1 MRINCGI
8 FLAAAMLAAS
18 AHAAKGNAAP
28 RDSLSLDGKWEAA
41 KKEWGASNVVWRTFK
56 STVPA
61 DWRGRRVRVEIPGPL
76 HKCDAV
82 VWVNGKRAG
91 DILRPGFEG
100 VEATQLVRFGGENEI
115 RFCLTESGEETA
127 RGATKAVT
135 QLHRAKKGPAGE
147 SPRLAAYPAAFI
159 SDVFANTSWRKKR
172 CDFEV
177 EVDGGE
183 NLAQR
188 RRDVELS
195 IKVFDSLSNL
205 VWSGEK
211 KMAISKGIN
220 KAVVVMPWDEK
231 IVAWELG
238 RPALYTA
245 QVSLC
250 DSASLRDE
258 KSVRFG
264 FREVWRD
271 GKEIMMNGH
280 KAHFRPV
287 YGFGTRTAAGISF
300 LQGIGYNVSFRG
312 HSREAVGVY
321 SALIYNMHDECGMGM
336 YANVGAYD
344 ILGADQLNKDPA
356 MREEFRRFVRTFH
369 RQVRN
374 HPSLVAGI
382 LGTMSKTNQ
391 GFGPA
396 TIGRPRESASDRG
409 SQIELACEIHRE
421 ANPEIIYFSHADG
434 PYADMDNGNVYLN
447 WTPIH
452 EQESWLEK
460 WSEDGVYPWSS
471 IEFLSPYPGDF
482 VKQGVFLGT
491 EFLASLYGDRAFRE
505 ETDDFLAR
513 MGEADAAAK
522 GHGSPVGNEMLWGM
536 PLYWDLRR
544 DWTWRLN
551 SRWRA
556 FGLNGGN
563 MWFNLSEGFGDPPG
577 WTGRGLAR
585 YSAVTNRVVGR
596 PEWANEGYDIHR
608 LGNLDF
614 CGFIGGSPDFAD
626 RTHAY
631 WAGEKIEKS
640 LVFLWDGVG
649 EKKVTAKWEISCK
662 ESKDFASYASFAAKI
677 IRQGERVIVPISFA
691 APKVSD
697 KTSFTMTATF
707 TGEGIENF
715 TDTYNFEVWPKE
727 EECKVESEKCKVVE
741 LIDPSGEGGK
751 VLDAL
756 GVKYRKIASVAE
768 VSGDA
773 TRLVVGRDAL
783 EKISLDSLAPRVAEG
798 LRIFIMRQS
807 PEIWQRMGFRV
818 QDLMVREVFARD
830 QAFADLPQ
838 DALREW
844 RGTPDYPNA
853 PFGRVMRHAIQRGPR
868 GTRRHTVAGLMLQT
882 PERSGYLPLIVGGF
896 DLNYSALLRFAPAE
910 GGDITYCTLDFEN
923 RVGVDPAATET
934 AKVVFGEFFGLFRN
948 STRSTCSTR
957 LNNPVNPV
965 NPVSKDPRVSAS
977 LRENYSL
984 ITCDEARAKTEGFS
998 IGDETTIFRAEIP
1011 KCAAF
1016 RGVGPGDVRWP
1027 TGIKI
1032 RPLRGKGASPD
1043 GAFAVKRLAD
1053 GTTLVFSQIPEGQLA
1068 ARAASRDPKTDLR
1081 TANAERLDEGRVR
1094 RLYARLRTNCGKW
1107 GMGNGERIPR
1117 AKRVAEGDALA
1128 GVGTGNG
1135 ERSLRRALHQAG
1147 SASFEPL
1154 PALHLLGPFSAGKDS
1169 GKLMLDTVWSEKGEA
1184 MAIAGDFDPNHE
1196 FRLPQGGIANWRP
1209 MLAPTADG
1217 VYDFTSAQ
1225 PVASFPVT
1233 YAQCVVERKAAGEA
1247 ILKLGC
1253 DWRVK
1258 VWCNGEEV
1266 FRSESGA
1273 RIPRFEVKLNLKAG
1287 ENVLA
1292 FKVGSGS
1299 SGHKLIA
1306 LLATEKSGED
1316 SAADPELDA
1325 MTLYEDDVVGF
1336 DPYEF
1341 HYW

>member
-1 MRINCGI
+1 MKAVMFCLFAIATGMVGATPSRDALP
-8 FLAAAMLAAS
+8 LA
-18 AHAAKGNAAP
+18 
-28 RDSLSLDGKWEAA
+28 GKWGASP
-41 KKEWGASNVVWRTFK
+41 KEWGKSNVVWRTFRG
-56 STVPA
+56 TVPA

-82 VWVNGKRAG
+82 VWVNGERAG

-115 RFCLTESGEETA
+115 RFCLTESGEETE

-135 QLHRAKKGPAGE
+135 QLHHAKKGPAGE
-147 SPRLAAYPAAFI
+147 NPRLAAYPAAFI

-205 VWSGEK
+205 VWSGEEK
-211 KMAISKGIN
+211 IAISNGIN
-220 KAVVVMPWDEK
+220 KVVVVMPWDEK

-238 RPALYTA
+238 RPALYTVRVELDLEQKHA
-245 QVSLC
+245 DLFAANAAHENANAVRREQIRVL
-250 DSASLRDE
+250 DKNSASLRDE

-271 GKEIMMNGH
+271 GREIMMNGH

-287 YGFGTRTAAGISF
+287 YGFGARTSAGISF
-300 LQGIGYNVSFRG
+300 LQGIGYNVLFRG

-321 SALIYNMHDECGMGM
+321 VATFYNMHDECGMGM

-409 SQIELACEIHRE
+409 SQIELAREMHRE
-421 ANPEIIYFSHADG
+421 ANPGIIYFSHADG

-482 VKQGVFLGT
+482 VRSHVFLGT
-491 EFLASLYGDRAFRE
+491 EFLASVYGDSAFRE
-505 ETDDFLAR
+505 ETDDYLAH
-513 MGEADAAAK
+513 MAEADAAAK
-522 GHGSPVGNEMLWGM
+522 GHGSPVGNEMLRNT

-556 FGLNGGN
+556 YGLNGGN

-649 EKKVTAKWEISCK
+649 EKKVTAKWKISHGGTETQRGDEI
-662 ESKDFASYASFAAKI
+662 KI
-677 IRQGERVIVPISFA
+677 AVRQGERVIVPISFA
-691 APKVSD
+691 APNVSD

-707 TGEGIENF
+707 TGEGIESF
-715 TDTYNFEVWPKE
+715 ADAFNFEVWPKGE
-727 EECKVESEKCKVVE
+727 EQTDLFAANAAHENANAVRREQIRVLNDSSPQRVDNVC
-741 LIDPSGEGGK
+741 LIDPSCEGGRM
-751 VLDAL
+751 LDAL

-768 VSGDA
+768 VPGDA
-773 TRLVVGRDAL
+773 THLVVGRDAL

-798 LRIFIMRQS
+798 LRIFIMRQT

-818 QDLMVREVFARD
+818 QDLMVREAFARD
-830 QAFADLPQ
+830 PAFADLPQ

-853 PFGRVMRHAIQRGPR
+853 PFGRVMRHATQRGPR

-934 AKVVFGEFFGLFRN
+934 AKVVLDDFFAAKN
-948 STRSTCSTR
+948 A
-957 LNNPVNPV
+957 
-965 NPVSKDPRVSAS
+965 KDAKIELLV
-977 LRENYSL
+977 
-984 ITCDEARAKTEGFS
+984 CDEARAKAEGFS

-1016 RGVGPGDVRWP
+1016 RGVGLGDVRWP

-1032 RPLRGKGASPD
+1032 HPLRGEGATTD

-1068 ARAASRDPKTDLR
+1068 ARAASRDNKAALSTV
-1081 TANAERLDEGRVR
+1081 NAERLDEGRVR
-1094 RLYARLRTNCGKW
+1094 RLYARLGTNC
-1107 GMGNGERIPR
+1107 PR
-1117 AKRVAEGDALA
+1117 RHA
-1128 GVGTGNG
+1128 
-1135 ERSLRRALHQAG
+1135 SRREIKKALHQAG

-1154 PALHLLGPFSAGKDS
+1154 PALHLLGPFSSGKDS

-1233 YAQCVVERKAAGEA
+1233 YAQCIVERKAAGEA